1 MVQAAVAAHNVASE
15 VVQFCHLWS
24 GTASLRNPSMLG
36 RAVRDMM
43 AATQHLLV
51 DQKMLVDAA
60 PAIIASWQG

>member
-1 MVQAAVAAHNVASE
+1 MVQAAVTTHNVASE

-36 RAVRDMM
+36 RAVRDLM

-51 DQKMLVDAA
+51 DQKTLVDCA
-60 PAIIASWQG
+60 PAIIGSWRG